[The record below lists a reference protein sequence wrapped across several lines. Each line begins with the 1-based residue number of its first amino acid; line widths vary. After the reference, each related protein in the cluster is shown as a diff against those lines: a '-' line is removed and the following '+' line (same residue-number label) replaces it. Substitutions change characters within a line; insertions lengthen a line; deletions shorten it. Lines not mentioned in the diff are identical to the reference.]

1 MQAFDSDG
9 SEVTSVV
16 DPDGLDCVLAAG
28 DAGDLDE
35 IREWLQNLPETAYG
49 QVFIEASDK
58 AQIEPLPLPVNVAA
72 TWLCAGSRATVEQDP
87 GVALETAVDA
97 WFDEWLWPDSGVD
110 RNFHLWTGCRENV
123 VMQGYWR
130 SFDRRLKKRLPR
142 FCDPNCARD
151 CFGSSD

>member
-1 MQAFDSDG
+1 MQAFESDG
-9 SEVTSVV
+9 SEITSVV
-16 DPDGLDCVLAAG
+16 DPDGIDCVLAAG
-28 DAGDLDE
+28 DAADLDE
-35 IREWLQNLPETAYG
+35 IREWLQLLPDTAYG
-49 QVFIEASDK
+49 QVFVEVSDR

-72 TWLCAGSRATVEQDP
+72 TWLFVGGGDP

-110 RNFHLWTGCRENV
+110 RNFHLWTGARENA
-123 VMQGYWR
+123 VMQGYWH

-142 FCDPNCARD
+142 FCDPNCVRD